1 VKATMGAGV
10 AQRWFHGLGKTGF
23 AVVAAV
29 AVVTTLNTTAK
40 YLVTEPLDEWLL
52 AFVEGFAF
60 HLIVGVA
67 MLLAAV
73 AARNR
78 FPVPGAKQYVAVLAA
93 TVAATAIVLPLL
105 SQYAFTDEWLD
116 ELVKFGADLVR
127 YTFVGVVI
135 ASTWLYLR
143 TEAEHAEALDRC
155 AVDAAKMD
163 EQTAEARLQLLEAQ
177 IEPHF
182 LFNTLATVRRLYE
195 VDRPSGA
202 RMLANLKAYL
212 ANALPQMRMAAS
224 TLGREVD
231 HATAYLRIQQ
241 IRMGPRLDF
250 DVDVPPALRDVRM
263 PSLMLV
269 TLVEN
274 AVKHALSPLPEGG
287 RIDLRATLADGRLEV
302 KVSDNGRGFAKS
314 SGGGTGLAN
323 IRARLATQF
332 GSNARLSLALNS
344 PNGVIATLELPE
356 QRVEAA

>member
-1 VKATMGAGV
+1 MFAHI
-10 AQRWFHGLGKTGF
+10 AQRPFHGLGRTGF
-23 AVVAAV
+23 AVVTAV
-29 AVVTTLNTTAK
+29 ALVISLNTTAK
-40 YLVTEPLDEWLL
+40 FLVTEPVGEWLV
-52 AFVEGFAF
+52 AFVEHFAF
-60 HLIVGVA
+60 HLGIGVA
-67 MLLAAV
+67 MLLAVV

-78 FPVPGAKQYVAVLAA
+78 FPTRGATQYIAA
-93 TVAATAIVLPLL
+93 FAATALAAVVALPLINPYGIEDGWVAWAITL
-105 SQYAFTDEWLD
+105 
-116 ELVKFGADLVR
+116 GADAAR

-143 TEAEHAEALDRC
+143 TEAEHVEALEQC
-155 AVDAAKMD
+155 AVDAARMD

-202 RMLANLKAYL
+202 WMLANLKAYL
-212 ANALPQMRMAAS
+212 ANALPQMRAATS

-231 HATAYLRIQQ
+231 HAIAYLRIQQ
-241 IRMGPRLDF
+241 IRMGQRLDY
-250 DVDVPPALRDVRM
+250 DVDVPEALRDVSL

-274 AVKHALSPLPEGG
+274 AIKHALSPLPQGG
-287 RIDLRATLADGRLEV
+287 RIDIRASLTDAQLHV
-302 KVSDNGRGFAKS
+302 QVSDNGRGFTKS

-332 GSNARLSLALNS
+332 GAAARLSLALNV
-344 PNGVIATLELPE
+344 PYGVSATLELPCSPIDP
-356 QRVEAA
+356 AAPA